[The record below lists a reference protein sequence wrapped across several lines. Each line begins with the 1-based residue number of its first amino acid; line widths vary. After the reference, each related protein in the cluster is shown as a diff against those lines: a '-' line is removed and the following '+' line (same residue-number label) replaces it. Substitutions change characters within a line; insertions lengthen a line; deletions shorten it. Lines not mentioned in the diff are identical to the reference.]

1 MFAGKSRPV
10 PSKAALDVLYQL
22 AYISSGAAVG
32 VATLCAEERRRRTQV
47 VQKIAENAKRIR
59 QSPRYYQNAAVATQ
73 ESHDYMGGHGGS
85 SWDPETVEEPGG
97 AKRRRRRPRDSMAAQ
112 APGLP
117 SVVEDGYAQV
127 QSTEDTPRP
136 TKPRHRRRIAASYPP
151 HPAPWRLDPGTV
163 ESAPPGSLTSE
174 DPGHYSTSP
183 KVSTYANS
191 AVKSRNLKRDRNLEH
206 AGQVRDVEKGLGI
219 PERWTTLLEKRR
231 KELAE
236 LASEIHTRRVARRD
250 GALEG
255 SGHHTSPTTETNVTH
270 EVDSFFAMAANREHE
285 IQGLVHTSNQLLQA
299 SLAHGTLDDVR
310 SLCLWKFSQA
320 GSIEPD
326 AEAVCKSSHLLA
338 ERVEHKELFDFYV
351 SLFSEKQ
358 FLRIENRNRLRLA
371 ILVLAQAVRWNVGFS
386 LRSAAHKLL
395 APLLQDKEGDQFGRA
410 LPQQCQSL
418 IEDDCF
424 RQAADLLH
432 AVRKL
437 CQNSH
442 GYGESVEMVLDAAL
456 MDNRIPLCLKLLRA
470 ANQTLPEHIFAE
482 RCNVFLRICDEHKA
496 YDTII
501 DLFIGPKG
509 GDRRPTSI
517 MNHKLSESSYE
528 ILAFACTQSESWD
541 KSLRRIFSHTFV
553 KVPEAQRGRILEARS
568 SLTLRRIWDSTR
580 DLGRVITYSN
590 GIEPW
595 LRENASPSAMRSW
608 RLALLEIFISAGKTD
623 LAKNAL
629 DRFSAEGLSPSDS
642 VSLAMLMLAN
652 KGRWESL
659 DRLLTI
665 AEESRA
671 LQFDPDTTERFNQTL
686 DFYVR
691 QHSSIES
698 WKFVSRA
705 VDKLGFR
712 PNHVTT
718 EVMLKGFVSAKSID
732 LIPKWLRYVHT
743 LGRNFEVTARVAS
756 MLLTRFYREFRPSH
770 VLIMWF
776 CRNLISVAP
785 SLAGTHHYVPLLKE
799 AIGSDMRKNGES
811 RAHGEDRLQLLEDI
825 KGTVALPHP
834 GYLWDS
840 QLFLSQPE
848 SGDVND
854 SGTSES
860 ASLSVR
866 ESTIGIETPAEQ
878 MQDNSD
884 LELPSMI
891 HFGELRDR
899 YDASDHDQSNSSLQN
914 QRGSVNN
921 GQMKAS
927 HDSDPVHDMVLALSL
942 KDYVK
947 VSELYHNSLD
957 ASGLPSSPLALEIA
971 VEACIR
977 LHRGDRTA
985 AEGLMTKARN
995 AGMNV
1000 TCAMGPML
1008 IHQMYHLK
1016 SSDKKDANN
1025 LRVTTIEYYRMNDEK
1040 GWPVKHHVGVT
1051 AANTLINNGM
1061 PEHGLNILQAVYH
1074 SGWASRRSLGIE
1086 AITVFLKGY
1095 AALFSVD
1102 GVEWV
1107 LGTVLHQQMRID
1119 HKFLRTLRRAVSDF
1133 ARNARAQRPT
1143 FDQKSHYAH
1152 VHSLAHGLRLCRERR
1167 AAQLQ
1172 ETKTLG
1178 KRLITCLAKNADYQR
1193 QPQIQADS
1201 RHELEDTIFG
1211 ASKKVPRST
1220 SGQPDDALSPRRAR
1234 RAEKYQQTV
1243 ARAIRAEKSLG
1254 RRGRRLRAIA
1264 ADDVRWHKQYRAYL
1278 RKPLVMPE
1286 GKLASFRYSLPR
1298 GLDQS

>member
-73 ESHDYMGGHGGS
+73 ESHDYMAGHGGS
-85 SWDPETVEEPGG
+85 SWDPETVEEQAG
-97 AKRRRRRPRDSMAAQ
+97 AKRKRRRPRDSMAAQ

-127 QSTEDTPRP
+127 QSAENTPRP
-136 TKPRHRRRIAASYPP
+136 NNPRHRRRIAASYAH
-151 HPAPWRLDPGTV
+151 HPAPWRLVSGEV
-163 ESAPPGSLTSE
+163 ESAPSRNLATQGSEHAPASQKASPYA
-174 DPGHYSTSP
+174 DST
-183 KVSTYANS
+183 
-191 AVKSRNLKRDRNLEH
+191 VKSRDLKRDLNLGC
-206 AGQVRDVEKGLGI
+206 AGHLRSVEKALGI
-219 PERWTTLLEKRR
+219 SKWSKLLEKRH
-231 KELAE
+231 KEPAE
-236 LASEIHTRRVARRD
+236 LASEIHRRRVARRH
-250 GALEG
+250 GAHEG
-255 SGHHTSPTTETNVTH
+255 PGHHASPTAETNVTH
-270 EVDSFFAMAANREHE
+270 EVDSFFAMAGNRKHGT
-285 IQGLVHTSNQLLQA
+285 QGLVHLSNQLLQA

-310 SLCLWKFSQA
+310 SLCVWKFSQA
-320 GSIEPD
+320 NSIERD
-326 AEAVCKSSHLLA
+326 VEALCKASQSLA
-338 ERVEHKELFDFYV
+338 ERVEHEELFQFYV

-358 FLRIENRNRLRLA
+358 FLRIESRNRLRLA
-371 ILVLAQAVRWNVGFS
+371 ILVLAQAVRWDVG
-386 LRSAAHKLL
+386 LGLQSAAHKLV
-395 APLLQDKEGDQFGRA
+395 APLLQDAAGDELDRI
-410 LPQQCQSL
+410 LSEQCRSL
-418 IEDDCF
+418 IDNNCL
-424 RQAADLLH
+424 RQAADLLQ
-432 AVRKL
+432 ALRKL
-437 CQNSH
+437 CQRNH
-442 GYGESVEMVLDAAL
+442 GYGESVETVLEVAL
-456 MDNRIPLCLKLLRA
+456 RDHRITLCPKLLRI
-470 ANQTLPEHIFAE
+470 ANRILSGHVLAE
-482 RCNVFLRICDEHKA
+482 KHNMFLRICDEHKA
-496 YDTII
+496 YDTITN
-501 DLFIGPKG
+501 LYIGRQG
-509 GDRRPTSI
+509 GVRRPTSI
-517 MNHKLSESSYE
+517 MDLKLNESSYE

-541 KSLRRIFSHTFV
+541 KSLRQAFSYTFA
-553 KVPEAQRGRILEARS
+553 KVPEARQGRILEARS
-568 SLTLRRIWDSTR
+568 SLSLRRIWDSTR
-580 DLGRVITYSN
+580 DLGKVITYSN
-590 GIEPW
+590 GMEPW
-595 LRENASPSAMRSW
+595 LRENATPSAMRSW
-608 RLALLEIFISAGKTD
+608 RLALLEIFTSAGKID

-629 DRFSAEGLSPSDS
+629 DRFSAEGLSSSDS
-642 VSLAMLMLAN
+642 VSLALLMLAN

-665 AEESRA
+665 AEESRT
-671 LQFDPDTTERFNQTL
+671 LQFDSGTTERFNQTL

-712 PNHVTT
+712 PNHVTS
-718 EVMLKGFVSAKSID
+718 EVMLKAFVSAKSID

-756 MLLTRFYREFRPSH
+756 MLLTRFYRDFRPSH
-770 VLIMWF
+770 VLIMWL
-776 CRNLISVAP
+776 CRNLISIAP
-785 SLAGTHHYVPLLKE
+785 SLAGTHHYVSLLKE
-799 AIGSDMRKNGES
+799 AIGFDMRKNGETC
-811 RAHGEDRLQLLEDI
+811 AHGDARLQLLEGMRDSA
-825 KGTVALPHP
+825 ALPHP
-834 GYLWDS
+834 GYVWDGRLS
-840 QLFLSQPE
+840 LSQPE
-848 SGDVND
+848 FGDVND
-854 SGTSES
+854 SS
-860 ASLSVR
+860 APPTASPFVR
-866 ESTIGIETPAEQ
+866 ENAIGTETPPERK
-878 MQDNSD
+878 QDYSD
-884 LELPSMI
+884 SELPSMI
-891 HFGELRDR
+891 HFGELRDV
-899 YDASDHDQSNSSLQN
+899 YDASDRDQSNSSLQD
-914 QRGSVNN
+914 QRGPVNY
-921 GQMKAS
+921 GQMKSS

-942 KDYVK
+942 KNYVK

-957 ASGLPSSPLALEIA
+957 ASGLPTSPLALEIA

-985 AEGLMTKARN
+985 AEALMTRARD

-1016 SSDKKDANN
+1016 ASDKKDANN
-1025 LRVTTIEYYRMNDEK
+1025 LRITTIEYYRMNDEK

-1061 PEHGLNILQAVYH
+1061 PEHGLNILQAIYN

-1095 AALFSVD
+1095 AALFSVE
-1102 GVEWV
+1102 GAEWV

-1119 HKFLRTLRRAVSDF
+1119 HKFLRTLRRTVSDF
-1133 ARNARAQRPT
+1133 ARNARVQSTT
-1143 FDQKSHYAH
+1143 FDQRSHHAH
-1152 VHSLAHGLRLCRERR
+1152 VHSLAQGLRLCRERR
-1167 AAQLQ
+1167 AAQLR
-1172 ETKTLG
+1172 ETKILG
-1178 KRLITCLAKNADYQR
+1178 RRLITCLATNANYQQ

-1211 ASKKVPRST
+1211 ASKKLPRST
-1220 SGQPDDALSPRRAR
+1220 SGQSDNALSLRRAR

-1264 ADDVRWHKQYRAYL
+1264 ADDVRWQKQYRAYL
-1278 RKPLVMPE
+1278 RKPLVMSE

>member
-73 ESHDYMGGHGGS
+73 ESHDYMTGHGGS
-85 SWDPETVEEPGG
+85 SWDPKTVEEPAG
-97 AKRRRRRPRDSMAAQ
+97 AKRRRRRPRDSMVAQ

-127 QSTEDTPRP
+127 QSAEDTPRP
-136 TKPRHRRRIAASYPP
+136 NKSRHRRRIAASYPT
-151 HPAPWRLDPGTV
+151 HPAPWRLDSGAV
-163 ESAPPGSLTSE
+163 GSASLRGLTSE
-174 DPGHYSTSP
+174 DSGHYSTSP
-183 KVSTYANS
+183 KVSPYANLT
-191 AVKSRNLKRDRNLEH
+191 VKSRDLRRDRNIGH
-206 AGQVRDVEKGLGI
+206 AGQLRSVKKGLGI
-219 PERWTTLLEKRR
+219 PGRWSTLLEERCT
-231 KELAE
+231 EPAE
-236 LASEIHTRRVARRD
+236 VASEIHKRRAARRVRAQED
-250 GALEG
+250 
-255 SGHHTSPTTETNVTH
+255 SVHHASPNTETNVTH
-270 EVDSFFAMAANREHE
+270 EVDSFFAMAAEREYE
-285 IQGLVHTSNQLLQA
+285 VQDLVHMSNQLLQA

-320 GSIEPD
+320 SSIEPD
-326 AEAVCKSSHLLA
+326 AEAVCKASQLLA
-338 ERVEHKELFDFYV
+338 ERVEHEDLFDFYV
-351 SLFSEKQ
+351 NLFSEKQ
-358 FLRIENRNRLRLA
+358 FLKIESRNRLRLA
-371 ILVLAQAVRWNVGFS
+371 TLVLAQAVRWDLGSS
-386 LRSAAHKLL
+386 LQSSAYKLL
-395 APLLQDKEGDQFGRA
+395 APLLQDIAGDVVDQT
-410 LPQQCQSL
+410 LSDQCQSL
-418 IEDDCF
+418 VDNDCL
-424 RQAADLLH
+424 RQAADLLQ
-432 AVRKL
+432 ALRKL
-437 CQNSH
+437 CQHNH
-442 GYGESVEMVLDAAL
+442 GYGESIEMVLDSAL
-456 MDNRIPLCLKLLRA
+456 RNHRIPLSSKLLRT

-482 RCNVFLRICDEHKA
+482 KCNSFLRICDEHRA

-501 DLFIGPKG
+501 DLFIGSQG
-509 GDRRPTSI
+509 GDRRPKSI
-517 MNHKLSESSYE
+517 MNPQLSKSSYE

-541 KSLRRIFSHTFV
+541 KSLRRAFSHTFAQ
-553 KVPEAQRGRILEARS
+553 VPEAQRGRILEARS
-568 SLTLRRIWDSTR
+568 SLTLRRMWDSTR

-590 GIEPW
+590 GMEPW
-595 LRENASPSAMRSW
+595 LRENASPSAMRLW

-718 EVMLKGFVSAKSID
+718 EVMLKAFVSAKSID

-776 CRNLISVAP
+776 CRNLISIAP

-799 AIGSDMRKNGES
+799 AIGFDIRRNGES
-811 RAHGEDRLQLLEDI
+811 RAHGEDRLHLLEAI
-825 KGTVALPHP
+825 KGTVALPRP
-834 GYLWDS
+834 GYVWDDK
-840 QLFLSQPE
+840 LFLSQPE
-848 SGDVND
+848 SGDVKY
-854 SGTSES
+854 SSAPPS
-860 ASLSVR
+860 ASRSVQ
-866 ESTIGIETPAEQ
+866 ENTIGTETPPEP
-878 MQDNSD
+878 MQADSD
-884 LELPSMI
+884 SELPSMI
-891 HFGELRDR
+891 HFGELRDM
-899 YDASDHDQSNSSLQN
+899 YEASDRDQPNSSLQD
-914 QRGSVNN
+914 QRGPVIT
-921 GQMKAS
+921 GQLQAS
-927 HDSDPVHDMVLALSL
+927 HDSDPVHDMIFALSL

-985 AEGLMTKARN
+985 AEGLMSRARD

-1008 IHQMYHLK
+1008 IHQMYHLQ

-1025 LRVTTIEYYRMNDEK
+1025 LRITTIEYYRMNDEK
-1040 GWPVKHHVGVT
+1040 GWPVKHQVGVT

-1061 PEHGLNILQAVYH
+1061 PEHGLNILQAIYN
-1074 SGWASRRSLGIE
+1074 SGWISRRSLGIE

-1095 AALFSVD
+1095 AALFSVE

-1119 HKFLRTLRRAVSDF
+1119 HKFLRTLRRAVSGF
-1133 ARNARAQRPT
+1133 ARNARAQSTT
-1143 FDQKSHYAH
+1143 FGQRSHDAH
-1152 VHSLAHGLRLCRERR
+1152 VHSLADGLRLCRERR

-1172 ETKTLG
+1172 ETKLLG
-1178 KRLITCLAKNADYQR
+1178 KRLITCLAKNANYQQ

-1220 SGQPDDALSPRRAR
+1220 SGKSDDALSSRRAR
-1234 RAEKYQQTV
+1234 RAAQYQQNV
-1243 ARAIRAEKSLG
+1243 AHAIRAEKSLG

-1278 RKPLVMPE
+1278 RKPLVMSE
-1286 GKLASFRYSLPR
+1286 GKLASFRYSLPT
-1298 GLDQS
+1298 GLDES